1 MKICYLTQTAT
12 DISDF
17 YKEFFKGQ
25 DLFFV
30 TFKKPNPNAVA
41 FLPNSTWSDGRNALW
56 EAVRGKYDYY
66 VFIDDDLQFFK
77 FNTPL
82 PSSPLA
88 SYAYW
93 KLSGKPF
100 TEAYRLTEPAYFF
113 ERLNYYLERYKPEVA
128 ALSPIGADRSAEAST
143 KAMRRIGGSFV
154 KRLGYFDAQ
163 CTVLSSYGAAKI
175 LPYDT
180 KISGWWSAQIPV
192 YLYAFH
198 VFASKAI
205 TLVELG
211 VDNMNVQANYRPGY
225 DGVKDT
231 KKMLAAISDVT
242 GHNYLALAGG
252 TPAEAVD
259 PKYGLETIIEN
270 MVSEHDKED
279 YAANYSATLLGLERL
294 LHPGIKP

>member
-66 VFIDDDLQFFK
+66 VFLDDDLQFFK

-100 TEAYRLTEPAYFF
+100 TEAYTPASASYFI
-113 ERLNYYLERYKPEVA
+113 ERIKYYLTRYKPEVA
-128 ALSPIGADRSAEAST
+128 AFSPVGTDFTAQATT
-143 KAMRRIGGSFV
+143 KAMRRVGGSFV
-154 KRLGYFDAQ
+154 KRLAYFDAQ
-163 CTVLSSYGAAKI
+163 ATIFSEYGASRL

-180 KISGWWSAQIPV
+180 KVSGWWSSQIPI

-198 VFASKAI
+198 VFGSKAI
-205 TLVELG
+205 TLAELG
-211 VDNMNVQANYRPGY
+211 VDNLNVQANYRPGY
-225 DGVKDT
+225 DGVKDCKT
-231 KKMLAAISDVT
+231 MLSAISDVT
-242 GHNYLALAGG
+242 GHNFLASAGG
-252 TPAEAVD
+252 SPTEAVD
-259 PKYGLETIIEN
+259 PKYGAEVVIEN

-279 YAANYSATLLGLERL
+279 YAANYSGSLLGLERL